1 MLPSIPLDQRG
12 ATEVAPS
19 LWRRMLAGIAGAART
34 ILAPGSWH
42 RHARHELPIFRISRV
57 WEDRWIVTRPGALI
71 GHAFPDLASA
81 AGFVRHECTD
91 APAAVELYIGDL
103 YVVAFHD
110 PHKPAPLFGESL
122 GAGRRP
128 GR

>member
-1 MLPSIPLDQRG
+1 MMPSIPFERPG
-12 ATEVAPS
+12 AAETPA
-19 LWRRMLAGIAGAART
+19 LWRRMLVRFADAVWS
-34 ILAPGSWH
+34 ILSPGRWH
-42 RHARHELPIFRISRV
+42 GDARHRLPIFRISRV

-81 AGFVRHECTD
+81 AAFVRHECPD
-91 APAAVELYIGDL
+91 EPAAVELYIGDL

-110 PHKPAPLFGESL
+110 PHKPGSLFGERL

-128 GR
+128 GP